1 MKRFALVCLLCM
13 FVPAAVCA
21 AGTSIQLQNYRALIR
36 ITSPQFSPDG
46 KELAFLTVRSDFVH
60 DRYDATLRVL
70 DIASGKSLILVQGMR
85 DLEMPRWSPD
95 GKTLAFMAK
104 VGKQKAQ
111 IYTVP
116 ATGGTPEE
124 LSDADN
130 GIQQFSWSPDGKTI
144 AYVTPDESPI
154 SKKDRRTH
162 HDLFTIHDDDY
173 LINKPPVPSHIWLL
187 SVKDGKAHQ
196 LTFGPTSVLETAPPI
211 GGGVSAP
218 VWSADGKWIVYTQQA
233 NADDSDSDR
242 TRIVAVNVA
251 TGDEHPITNQ
261 LSYEYN
267 PVFAPHGDAI
277 AYLYIHGP
285 GAVSDM

>member
-1 MKRFALVCLLCM
+1 MTPERLPLLTIPDRILTVSRKERLMKRLGYACLLLVL
-13 FVPAAVCA
+13 VPLAATA
-21 AGTSIQLQNYRALIR
+21 TGTRINLQDYRALIR

-85 DLEMPRWSPD
+85 DLEMPR
-95 GKTLAFMAK
+95 
-104 VGKQKAQ
+104 
-111 IYTVP
+111 
-116 ATGGTPEE
+116 
-124 LSDADN
+124 
-130 GIQQFSWSPDGKTI
+130 WSPDGKTI

-218 VWSADGKWIVYTQQA
+218 VWSADGKWIVYAQQA

-251 TGDEHPITNQ
+251 TGDEHPIT
-261 LSYEYN
+261 
-267 PVFAPHGDAI
+267 
-277 AYLYIHGP
+277 
-285 GAVSDM
+285 